1 MGSACPCG
9 LGACVVPL
17 PVCTVYRHS
26 GPAEVGHIRYTQYTR
41 NTVWNGRRSKADG
54 ELRDGCSRTARQLFG
69 WTIKNRKAV
78 SKAKKAKKKYIV
90 QWRVPNA
97 CGRGRLISRQS
108 ERIKRSISSMSTV
121 IVAGSRVD
129 S

>member
-1 MGSACPCG
+1 MLEDGPP
-9 LGACVVPL
+9 VVWL
-17 PVCTVYRHS
+17 DDKKS
-26 GPAEVGHIRYTQYTR
+26 KIR
-41 NTVWNGRRSKADG
+41 
-54 ELRDGCSRTARQLFG
+54 
-69 WTIKNRKAV
+69 I
-78 SKAKKAKKKYIV
+78 KKYIV

-97 CGRGRLISRQS
+97 CGRGRLISGQS